1 MFKIMKQNQIILAI
15 LLFVFLLDIQSIFG
29 DNGPGRPSVGVVL
42 SGGGARGIAHI
53 GVLRVLEKY
62 QIPVDYIGGTSFGA
76 LIAAFYA
83 SGYDSYQIE
92 KIIKNVNWE
101 TTLSA
106 PQSRQQYY
114 FYTRKSKEENLI
126 KVRFKNWRLRIPSSI
141 SSSQKILNSL
151 AFYFTRPNYISNGN
165 FLKLKIPLFISA
177 TDIVSGKNK
186 TFMRGDL
193 IKVLQASL
201 SAPFL
206 FTPVEIDSDLYI
218 DGGITNNL
226 PISTMKEMGAD
237 IIIASNSTSFLYS
250 RKYMNNPI
258 TVANQIINIM
268 MFSKIEDEL
277 KQADIIIRPPLEEI
291 SNTEFTRWAELIDI
305 GKAEAENN
313 IDSLL
318 SLVEPVQESVAVNE
332 NIKDSNIEQI
342 ILFGNKVFNTQELL
356 SNLPSKISIEDTNK
370 FKNIIL
376 EKYINNGYIL
386 ANIDSISV
394 KNKVAFLHINEGDI
408 EKISLSGNELTKD
421 FVILREIST
430 ELGDIFNINKIQSD
444 IKRIYSTNYFDLVS
458 FDVKKTQSKNVALTF
473 VVKEKPFGIIE
484 AGANYN
490 TEESSSAFISA
501 GHDNVFGTGNALNFY
516 MRFGVERRFGFRLTT
531 DRMGKTN
538 LNNSLEFYLRDNT
551 EIESDRDWNIL
562 TETGFF
568 DDKRLGLMSLIF
580 DYRVSNLRF
589 NRRIGQKRTSGLGVR
604 LVFDSFDRF
613 PYPYKGLYRM
623 ASYTNFNEALGSEYN
638 FQQFKLI
645 NGIHTKLYNG
655 ISVSNWIYLMVNSTN
670 NGKIPYNRTIKRR
683 PDNTFFGYHYG
694 QIAGEDIF
702 YISLQMRIL
711 LKKFSLGDPR
721 QKLFLITKA
730 GVGEFGTIDE
740 MEEFWDIFKKGSKSG
755 YAIGLE
761 MPTIFGPV
769 ILMYE
774 NSKDNS
780 FWNFSIG
787 YNF

>member
-1 MFKIMKQNQIILAI
+1 MKAKIIISTLLLI
-15 LLFVFLLDIQSIFG
+15 LSLNTNFLFG
-29 DNGPGRPSVGVVL
+29 DDNYERKSIGVVL

-62 QIPVDYIGGTSFGA
+62 QIPIDYIGGTSFGA

-92 KIIKNVNWE
+92 KIIKDVNWK
-101 TTLSA
+101 TTLFA

-126 KVRFKNWRLRIPSSI
+126 KVRFKNWRLRIPGSI
-141 SSSQKILNSL
+141 SSSQTILNSL

-186 TFMRGDL
+186 TFMQGDL

-226 PISTMKEMGAD
+226 PISTMKEMGAN
-237 IIIASNSTSFLYS
+237 IIIASNTTSFLYS

-342 ILFGNKVFNTQELL
+342 VLFGNKVFNTQELL
-356 SNLPSKISIEDTNK
+356 SNLPSKISIKDTNK
-370 FKNIIL
+370 LKNIIL

-386 ANIDSISV
+386 ADIDSISV
-394 KNKVAFLHINEGDI
+394 KNKVASLHINEGEI
-408 EKISLSGNELTKD
+408 EKISLSGNDLTKD
-421 FVILREIST
+421 FVILREISSKI
-430 ELGDIFNINKIQSD
+430 GDVFNIKRIQSD
-444 IKRIYSTNYFDLVS
+444 IERIYGTNYFELVN
-458 FDVKKTQSKNVALTF
+458 FNVKKTPSKNVALNF
-473 VVKEKPFGIIE
+473 IFKEKPFGIIE

-490 TEESSSAFISA
+490 TEESSSAFISV
-501 GHDNVFGTGNALNFY
+501 GHENIFGAGNALNFY
-516 MRFGVERRFGFRLTT
+516 MRFGVERRFGFRLAT

-568 DDKRLGLMSLIF
+568 DDKRLGLLSLIF
-580 DYRVSNLRF
+580 DYRISPL
-589 NRRIGQKRTSGLGVR
+589 GSKKRTSGLGVR

-613 PYPYKGLYRM
+613 PYPDKGLYRM

-645 NGIHTKLYNG
+645 NGIHAKLNKG
-655 ISVSNWIYLMVNSTN
+655 ISVSNWIYLIINSTN
-670 NGKIPYNRTIKRR
+670 NGKIPYNRKVKRR
-683 PDNTFFGYHYG
+683 PDNTFFGYHCG

-711 LKKFSLGDPR
+711 LKKFSLSDPR
-721 QKLFLITKA
+721 QKLFLVTKA

-755 YAIGLE
+755 YAVGLE

-780 FWNFSIG
+780 FWNFSVG